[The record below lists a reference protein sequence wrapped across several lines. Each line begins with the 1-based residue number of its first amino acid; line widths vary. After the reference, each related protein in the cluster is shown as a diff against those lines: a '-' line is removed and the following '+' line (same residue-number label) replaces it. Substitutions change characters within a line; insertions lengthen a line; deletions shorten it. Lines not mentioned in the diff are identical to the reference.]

1 MAKKKS
7 TANEKQFI
15 AFDNYTELVI
25 GRGSRNQV
33 LDLIEMHVEE
43 EGYELE
49 VLKGAKKTI
58 EESYP
63 DILVETHLGIGIED
77 VQALL
82 PNKYSYEKVSFETHY
97 LFTVNE

>member
-33 LDLIEMHVEE
+33 LDLIEVHVEE
-43 EGYELE
+43 EGYVEKDVTENIHVFELGE
-49 VLKGAKKTI
+49 EMTVNAFPKGLEITI
-58 EESYP
+58 ES
-63 DILVETHLGIGIED
+63 
-77 VQALL
+77 
-82 PNKYSYEKVSFETHY
+82 
-97 LFTVNE
+97 

>member
-33 LDLIEMHVEE
+33 LDLIEVHVEE
-43 EGYELE
+43 EGYDEKDVTENIRVFELGE
-49 VLKGAKKTI
+49 EMTVNAFPKGLEITI
-58 EESYP
+58 ES
-63 DILVETHLGIGIED
+63 
-77 VQALL
+77 
-82 PNKYSYEKVSFETHY
+82 
-97 LFTVNE
+97 

>member
-43 EGYELE
+43 EGYDEKDVTENIHVFELGE
-49 VLKGAKKTI
+49 EMTVNAFPKGLEITI
-58 EESYP
+58 ES
-63 DILVETHLGIGIED
+63 
-77 VQALL
+77 
-82 PNKYSYEKVSFETHY
+82 
-97 LFTVNE
+97 